1 MSSVGGKFRQ
11 RCRMN
16 LVLINCCIIDW
27 YDEWDDDVM
36 FNVVQVFFFNVE
48 FIISEG
54 LDIEVSR
61 DDLNVFRLKFSFVEF
76 NIYVYLFIYIRYCLL
91 VNKVLV
97 FVSYFLQYI
106 CIV

>member
-61 DDLNVFRLKFSFVEF
+61 DDVNVFR
-76 NIYVYLFIYIRYCLL
+76 
-91 VNKVLV
+91 V
-97 FVSYFLQYI
+97 FLIEVQFCRI
-106 CIV
+106 